1 MGKKIDRG
9 FARKLREEIEIWE
22 QEGLVSPILKD
33 QILAY
38 YKMKARLGGP
48 AATGKLITALSIL
61 GSVLAGVGVILFVAA
76 NWSAIPV
83 GGKLALIFVPLVAS
97 YGLGYL
103 LRYERGDF
111 PRVGAGFILLG
122 GLLFGAGIFLI
133 AQIYHLSVHFA
144 NGPLI
149 WGLGVLP
156 LAYLLRFKTLLS
168 LSLIVLLVWLGM
180 ETHSW
185 LPQEAFE
192 TSGPVPGESKFIS
205 LYFMTGLALWGLG
218 LMHRGYEG
226 FRKISDPYIVLGILC
241 TFGTG
246 FLFTFDL
253 YGGHFGAPVLWPFY
267 LALSVL
273 FLLSLFGFALSSE
286 KPSGWVWEVV
296 FLLVLFGL
304 ALCLTF
310 LFGGL
315 PGREHRDFV
324 LSANLIFA
332 LAILIVLFLG
342 YLREFPVY
350 VNVALLFF
358 VLDIF
363 VRYFDFFWELLPRS
377 LFFIIGGLILLT
389 GGVLLERKRRKI
401 LGSFRKPQDED

>member
-48 AATGKLITALSIL
+48 AGTGKLITALSVL

-83 GGKLALIFVPLVAS
+83 EGKLAVIFVPMAAS
-97 YGLGYL
+97 YALGYL
-103 LRYERGDF
+103 FRYERGDF

-122 GLLFGAGIFLI
+122 ALIFGAGIFLI

-144 NGPLI
+144 NGPLV

-156 LAYLLRFKTLLS
+156 LAYLLRFKTLLT
-168 LSLIVLLVWLGM
+168 LSLVVLLIWLGM

-185 LPQEAFE
+185 LPHGAFE
-192 TSGPVPGESKFIS
+192 PSGPVPAESRFIS
-205 LYFMTGLALWGLG
+205 LYLMAGLALWGLG
-218 LMHRGYEG
+218 LMHRGYEP
-226 FRKISDPYIVLGILC
+226 FQKISAPYIVLGLF
-241 TFGTG
+241 TAFGAG

-253 YGGHFGAPVLWPFY
+253 YGGHFGVPVLWPFY

-273 FLLSLFGFALSSE
+273 FLLSLFGLALSSE

-296 FLLVLFGL
+296 FLLVLFVL
-304 ALCLTF
+304 ALYLTF
-310 LFGGL
+310 LFSSL
-315 PGREHRDFV
+315 PGKGHRDFV

-332 LAILIVLFLG
+332 LAVLIVLFLG
-342 YLREFPVY
+342 YLRESPVY
-350 VNVALLFF
+350 VNIALFFF
-358 VLDIF
+358 VLDLV

-377 LFFIIGGLILLT
+377 IFFIIGGLILLT

>member
-9 FARKLREEIEIWE
+9 FARKLRDEIEIWV
-22 QEGLVSPILKD
+22 QEGMVSPILKE

-38 YKMKARLGGP
+38 YQMKARSGGP
-48 AATGKLITALSIL
+48 AGTGKLITTLSVL

-76 NWSAIPV
+76 NWAGIPV
-83 GGKLALIFVPLVAS
+83 QGKLAVIFVPMAAS
-97 YGLGYL
+97 YGLGFI

-111 PRVGAGFILLG
+111 PRVGAGLILLG
-122 GLLFGAGIFLI
+122 ALIYGAGIFLI
-133 AQIYHLSVHFA
+133 AQIYHLSVHYA
-144 NGPLI
+144 NGPLV

-168 LSLIVLLVWLGM
+168 LSLIVLLIWLGM

-185 LPQEAFE
+185 LPHGAFE
-192 TSGPVPGESKFIS
+192 FSGAIPGGAKFIS
-205 LYFMTGLALWGLG
+205 LYFMAGLALWGLG
-218 LMHRGYEG
+218 LMHRGYE
-226 FRKISDPYIVLGILC
+226 RLQKISGPYIVVGMLL

-253 YGGHFGAPVLWPFY
+253 YGGKFGAPVLWPFY

-273 FLLSLFGFALSSE
+273 FLLALFGLALSSE
-286 KPSGWVWEVV
+286 KPPGWVLEGV
-296 FLLVLFGL
+296 FLFVLLGL
-304 ALCLTF
+304 SLYLTF
-310 LFGGL
+310 LFSGL
-315 PGREHRDFV
+315 PGRGHKDFV
-324 LSANLIFA
+324 LAANLIFA
-332 LAILIVLFLG
+332 LAVLIILFFG

-350 VNVALLFF
+350 VNIALLFF
-358 VLDIF
+358 VLDLV

-377 LFFIIGGLILLT
+377 IFFIIGGLFLLT